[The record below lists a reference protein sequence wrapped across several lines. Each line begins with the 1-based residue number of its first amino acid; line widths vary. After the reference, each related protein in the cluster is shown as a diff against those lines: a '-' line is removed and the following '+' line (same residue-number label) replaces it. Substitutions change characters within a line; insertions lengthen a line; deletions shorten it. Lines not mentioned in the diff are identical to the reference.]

1 MAAWRLLSILIA
13 GEHLDPLEQGT
24 TMMKR
29 FFLLLLAMLA
39 FQKSAQAFSLP
50 EHQDRYAGR
59 CIRAIL
65 SCHYDSALHVVD
77 SVIAV
82 DSTDPLAPVIRLAAI
97 GVQDVDFDTLLD
109 SASFFR
115 TYRIAESR
123 IGAYERRLG
132 VSSYS
137 KMVTGFCKAIHS
149 SYFLRLQSYYS
160 ALHNGFGALDLLNDA
175 YILDTSNVDALLF
188 PALYNYARG
197 ELKKRLWWVLFWYP
211 GSKIE
216 GINRLLLCE
225 KYGCITS
232 SASLFALA
240 EIYTRENNPD
250 EGARIIARLEQE
262 FSQSRFV
269 LWEKAK
275 FLESQR
281 HYFEA
286 ALVYELLTASY
297 DAERC
302 GAHGAI
308 VTLNLQAHLLLRA
321 GLKKDAAEIC
331 RALLSRT
338 ACKRNKVIFKD
349 TKKLLKQINEG

>member
-1 MAAWRLLSILIA
+1 MY
-13 GEHLDPLEQGT
+13 
-24 TMMKR
+24 
-29 FFLLLLAMLA
+29 
-39 FQKSAQAFSLP
+39 KSAEPFSLP
-50 EHQDRYAGR
+50 NQQNLYANR

-77 SVIAV
+77 SVIAA
-82 DSTDPLAPVIRLAAI
+82 DSSDPLAPVIKLAAI

-109 SASFFR
+109 SAAFFR

-123 IGAYERRLG
+123 IGAYQRRLG
-132 VSSYS
+132 ISSYS
-137 KMVTGFCKAIHS
+137 KMVSGFCKAIHS
-149 SYFLRLQSYYS
+149 SYYLRLQCYYA
-160 ALHNGFGALDLLNDA
+160 ALRNGFSALDLLNDA
-175 YILDTSNVDALLF
+175 YALDSSNADALLF

-211 GSKIE
+211 GSKAE

-225 KYGCITS
+225 KYGCIS
-232 SASLFALA
+232 PAASLFALA

-250 EGARIIARLEQE
+250 EGARIITRLEQE
-262 FSQSRFV
+262 FPQSRFV

-275 FLESQR
+275 FLESQH

-286 ALVYELLTASY
+286 SLVYELLAASY
-297 DAERC
+297 DAERN

-331 RALLSRT
+331 RSLLSRA
-338 ACKRNKVIFKD
+338 ACKRNKVIFKN
-349 TKKLLKQINEG
+349 TQKLLNQINES